1 MGFSSRWPS
10 SGDPENRGPP
20 ARAGLE
26 GHPAVGGGISTE
38 ARSIMDGTL
47 GEWTTTFIIRNA
59 PFWVDVFC
67 KRYVR
72 VIEGFRAAAVEKV
85 DPAFADIEADAENSA
100 EAEYERLMGLP
111 SNGEIDPGDIAEQAN
126 EHGIEYLEV
135 MSAMQQGVRNGLV
148 VGLHH
153 LLEQLQL
160 AFFRQL
166 ALRTSEKPKDLQKLL
181 LTCGIDTQGFSS
193 SGQTQRA
200 TAGRE
205 HRQAWKGSG
214 RETTGSASTGS
225 LQTPRQPVGVTRW
238 RPVDLVESGTARG
251 RGAVC
256 DGRKFIGVG

>member
-1 MGFSSRWPS
+1 
-10 SGDPENRGPP
+10 
-20 ARAGLE
+20 
-26 GHPAVGGGISTE
+26 
-38 ARSIMDGTL
+38 MDDNL
-47 GEWTTTFIIRNA
+47 IIRNA

-193 SGQTQRA
+193 SGRLNELRLAANTVKHGRGPAARQLAALRPDLFKHPASLSESRGGALSTSSNLEPL
-200 TAGRE
+200 AGE
-205 HRQAWKGSG
+205 GLYVTV
-214 RETTGSASTGS
+214 ES
-225 LQTPRQPVGVTRW
+225 LSEWVDAVIAYWEELSEVLIERW
-238 RPVDLVESGTARG
+238 RRYRNGEPPVDLP
-251 RGAVC
+251 
-256 DGRKFIGVG
+256 F